1 MPQLKQ
7 VELKAADK
15 GRHNT
20 TQHNNKSPKPKR
32 GEENYFVMMMASKL
46 LNAEGP
52 SWKLVLAGHISG
64 DTAFILS

>member
-15 GRHNT
+15 ADT
-20 TQHNNKSPKPKR
+20 TQHNNKNPKLKR
-32 GEENYFVMMMASKL
+32 GEESYFVMMASNL

-52 SWKLVLAGHISG
+52 SWKLVSAGHISG
-64 DTAFILS
+64 DAAFILS